1 MGFINEYISKEN
13 IEKYDIFGIR
23 NKFLSERDKIT
34 KDDEKNYKTQWIIDR
49 ERDIWFCY
57 AGRVID
63 QDLDFGQGTG
73 EVIWYL
79 NYKGKNL
86 EVRLQRGRNSGSI
99 KEKPYIKH
107 WIFLS
112 ITPESL
118 NDVSNKELRN
128 IIKEALDAYGTN
140 GIASQV
146 EKQNIKFRFE
156 NF

>member
-13 IEKYDIFGIR
+13 IEKYDIFGIW
-23 NKFLSERDKIT
+23 NKFLPEREHIKKET
-34 KDDEKNYKTQWIIDR
+34 EKRYIPQWTIDR
-49 ERDIWFCY
+49 EREIWFCY
-57 AGRVID
+57 VGRVID

-86 EVRLQRGRNSGSI
+86 EVRLQRG
-99 KEKPYIKH
+99 KESFTTKERPYIKH

-118 NDVSNKELRN
+118 NDVSNKKLKN
-128 IIKEALDAYGTN
+128 IIKEALEVYGTN
-140 GIASQV
+140 GISSLV
-146 EKQNIKFRFE
+146 DRKNLELTFE

>member
-1 MGFINEYISKEN
+1 MAFVNEYISKED
-13 IEKYDIFGIR
+13 IEKYDIFGIW
-23 NKFLSERDKIT
+23 NKFLPEREQVKKET
-34 KDDEKNYKTQWIIDR
+34 EKRYIPQWTIDR
-49 ERDIWFCY
+49 EREIWFSY

-86 EVRLQRGRNSGSI
+86 EVRLQRGKESFTI
-99 KEKPYIKH
+99 KERPYIKN

-118 NDVSNKELRN
+118 DDISNKELRN
-128 IIKEALDAYGTN
+128 IIKEALDVYGTN
-140 GIASQV
+140 GISSLV
-146 EKQNIKFRFE
+146 DRKDINLTFE

>member
-1 MGFINEYISKEN
+1 MAFVNEYISKED

-23 NKFLSERDKIT
+23 NKFLSEWDKIT
-34 KDDEKNYKTQWIIDR
+34 KEDEKNYKLSWVIDR

-86 EVRLQRGRNSGSI
+86 EVRLQRGKESFTI
-99 KEKPYIKH
+99 KERPYIKH

-118 NDVSNKELRN
+118 DDISNKELRN
-128 IIKEALDAYGTN
+128 IIKEALDVYGTR
-140 GIASQV
+140 GMSSQV
-146 EKQNIKFRFE
+146 DRKDINLTFE